1 LMGSFAA
8 TNECVSLCQR
18 VHDAIPIGCGA
29 KHQHLLQQQRR
40 EMCGPTAS
48 LLTPWDLL
56 LAPDPQESLRRA
68 RTRQG
73 PSNWWTQH
81 PVLQRARQLLTHT
94 GAYSWAEGSQGPR
107 IGIGSPG
114 RLEYRRVGQ
123 GQILLL
129 RLADPMAALD
139 SLLRILGVSSGWF
152 GRVAKGGGDWQWGPV
167 FILGSVETYL
177 YGKRPQTCIVAPL
190 RHRVSDVRT
199 RRRKALIE
207 PCVTAE
213 APTRR

>member
-1 LMGSFAA
+1 MGSFAA

-81 PVLQRARQLLTHT
+81 PVLQRARQLLTHK
-94 GAYSWAEGSQGPR
+94 GAHSRAKGSQ
-107 IGIGSPG
+107 GIGSPG
-114 RLEYRRVGQ
+114 QPEYRRVGQ
-123 GQILLL
+123 GQTLLL
-129 RLADPMAALD
+129 RSADPMAALGF
-139 SLLRILGVSSGWF
+139 LLHILGVRLVWASGEM
-152 GRVAKGGGDWQWGPV
+152 G
-167 FILGSVETYL
+167 
-177 YGKRPQTCIVAPL
+177 
-190 RHRVSDVRT
+190 
-199 RRRKALIE
+199 
-207 PCVTAE
+207 
-213 APTRR
+213 